1 MRDILD
7 DAVRFLEG
15 GVDVAIATV
24 VGIRGSA
31 PRELGA
37 SMVVTA
43 DGRIRGNVSGGCVE
57 GAVVDACLD
66 VLGGDP
72 ARVESYGISDDALL
86 GVGLMCGG
94 SIDVLV
100 RAVRRGSPEAA
111 DLTALAAAAEPAV
124 HVLRVRGAGLGE
136 SAVGAHASSGIHS
149 DALALR
155 GHDTARLLGYDAA
168 GCLTETD
175 PETQLLVTPFGGP
188 PRLVIV
194 GAVQHSVALA
204 RLGSASGWAVT
215 VVDPREA
222 FAAPDRFPDAHVVCE
237 WPDRWLSTAALDSR
251 TAVCVLSHDEKID
264 VPALR
269 VALSG
274 PAMYVGVMGS
284 RRTHDERLERLR
296 AAGVTAA
303 QLARLRSPIGLDLG
317 GRSPEETALSILAE
331 IVAVR
336 HGRSGLPLADTTGPL
351 HAPHADAIE
360 TDAVE
365 TGATAA
371 GATDST

>member
-7 DAVRFLEG
+7 DAVRFLADG
-15 GVDVAIATV
+15 RDVAVATV

-37 SMVVTA
+37 SMIVTS
-43 DGRIRGNVSGGCVE
+43 DGAVRGNVSGGCVE

-66 VLGGDP
+66 VLRGEP
-72 ARVESYGISDDALL
+72 ARVESYGIPDDALL

-100 RAVRRGSPEAA
+100 RAVRAGSPAA
-111 DLTALAAAAEPAV
+111 DDLAALATAAEPAV
-124 HVLRVRGAGLGE
+124 FVLQVRGGE
-136 SAVGAHASSGIHS
+136 VGAGAIGTHASTGMHP

-155 GHDTARLLGYDAA
+155 GQDSSRLLGYDEQ
-168 GCLTETD
+168 GCLTEAA
-175 PETQLLVTPFGGP
+175 PATQLLVVPFGGP
-188 PRLVIV
+188 PRLIVV
-194 GAVQHSVALA
+194 GAVQHSVALS

-222 FAAPDRFPDAHVVCE
+222 FAAPERFPEAQVVSD
-237 WPDRWLSTAALDSR
+237 WPDRWLDAAALDAR
-251 TAVCVLSHDEKID
+251 TAVCVLSHDERID

-284 RRTHDERLERLR
+284 RRTHDDRLARLR
-296 AAGVTAA
+296 DAGVTPA

-336 HGRSGLPLADTTGPL
+336 HGRSGLPLATTTGPL
-351 HAPHADAIE
+351 HAPHAHSLETRPIE
-360 TDAVE
+360 SA
-365 TGATAA
+365 
-371 GATDST
+371 